1 MSQACVV
8 YRCSKQPEMYV
19 YLRPDLSEADLPP
32 ALAARTGRLTP
43 VMNLELSPERRLAR
57 VDVARVI
64 DQLAGP
70 GYFLQMPPN
79 GIVQAWMN
87 DAD

>member
-1 MSQACVV
+1 MPQACVV

-19 YLRPDLSEADLPP
+19 YLRPDLGAADLPP
-32 ALAARTGRLTP
+32 ALAERTGRLTR
-43 VMNLELSPERRLAR
+43 VMELELSPERRLAR
-57 VDVARVI
+57 VDVNRVI
-64 DQLAGP
+64 EQLAGP

-79 GIVQAWMN
+79 GIVHAWMN